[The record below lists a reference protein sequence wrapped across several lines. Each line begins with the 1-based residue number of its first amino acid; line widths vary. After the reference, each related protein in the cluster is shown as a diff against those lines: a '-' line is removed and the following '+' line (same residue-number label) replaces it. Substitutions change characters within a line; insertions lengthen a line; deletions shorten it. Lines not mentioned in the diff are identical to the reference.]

1 MESYKLDDIYTYLL
15 TGGYERPLLDSLSDE
30 ELIEL
35 YEIEMEETN
44 GF

>member
-15 TGGYERPLLDSLSDE
+15 TGGYEGLLLESLSDE